1 MMLCVR
7 ARRSCFCFQRLTN
20 QLGGILADW
29 ALVCPHFPSLA
40 CRCHFTLGNSI
51 DAFKSLELARTAWE
65 IATGGEGAEPVAP
78 ADLAELPP
86 FSRGVLKPGG
96 SLVMKLLQGA
106 GEGPTGRQGGGQ
118 AGIMPSSR
126 RGRHMHTAVY
136 PHHNPSIQ
144 FMLYPACCAAYRCAL
159 A

>member
-1 MMLCVR
+1 MHARLLQLQLRLSPACDFTAWVAYRLSWPMVR
-7 ARRSCFCFQRLTN
+7 F
-20 QLGGILADW
+20 
-29 ALVCPHFPSLA
+29 FPSPT

-106 GEGPTGRQGGGQ
+106 GEGGTWRRAGGQ
-118 AGIMPSSR
+118 VGKHAYQETGGRPHAG
-126 RGRHMHTAVY
+126 Y
-136 PHHNPSIQ
+136 PHHNPST
-144 FMLYPACCAAYRCAL
+144 
-159 A
+159 